1 MDASNIQKLM
11 VSIKDLGPT
20 VIVGDVMPL
29 FVFETPHLKN

>member
-11 VSIKDLGPT
+11 VSIKDLGLT
-20 VIVGDVMPL
+20 LIAEDVMPL